1 MKDRKNTKNMK
12 DREEQKMNKEQVVQ
26 NNGKRNGNK
35 EEQEFL
41 SSYHPEDYERPSVT
55 VDMVLLAIG
64 NDEAKNYR
72 KLPKKKLK
80 VLLVKRKEHP
90 FKGNRALPGVF
101 ATQKETLEEAALR
114 GLKKETGVDNIYLE
128 QLYTIGTPDRDPRT
142 WVITCAYMA
151 LVQQEKI
158 STLSE
163 AEEAE
168 WFDVSLKVVREQKE
182 QKEEIVTSETDYALN
197 LTKGNEVCTA
207 VIRKKQCYKNGTS
220 RTEYEILENDGLA
233 FDHAHII
240 TLAIER
246 LRGKIEYTDVSF
258 HLVPEK
264 FTLTELQN
272 VYETVLD
279 TELLPANFRRKIAG
293 KVEETEEY
301 AESAGHRPSK
311 LFKKAL

>member
-1 MKDRKNTKNMK
+1 MIERDDRKMKDIN
-12 DREEQKMNKEQVVQ
+12 EQKNK
-26 NNGKRNGNK
+26 KNK

-64 NDEAKNYR
+64 NDEVDNYR
-72 KLPKKKLK
+72 KLPEKKLK
-80 VLLVKRKEHP
+80 VLLVKRQDHP
-90 FKGNRALPGVF
+90 FKGSRALPGVF
-101 ATQKETLEEAALR
+101 ATPKETLEEAALR
-114 GLKKETGVDNIYLE
+114 GLKKETGIDNIYLE
-128 QLYTIGTPDRDPRT
+128 QLYTIGTPNRDPRT

-158 STLSE
+158 RALRNV
-163 AEEAE
+163 EEVE
-168 WFDVSLKVVREQKE
+168 WFDVSLKVVKEQKE
-182 QKEEIVTSETDYALN
+182 QKEDIVTSEINYELQ
-197 LTKGNEVCTA
+197 LKKGKEVLTA
-207 VIRKKQCYKNGTS
+207 VVMKKQCYKNGTS

-240 TLAIER
+240 TLAVER

-301 AESAGHRPSK
+301 AQSAGHRPSK

>member
-1 MKDRKNTKNMK
+1 MK
-12 DREEQKMNKEQVVQ
+12 KE
-26 NNGKRNGNK
+26 RTK
-35 EEQEFL
+35 EEEAFL
-41 SSYHPEDYERPSVT
+41 ADYHVEAYERPSVT

-64 NDEAKNYR
+64 NDQVDNYR
-72 KLPKKKLK
+72 KLPEKKLK
-80 VLLVKRKEHP
+80 VLLVKRQGHP
-90 FKGNRALPGVF
+90 FKDCWALPGVF
-101 ATQKETLEEAALR
+101 ATPGETLEEAAMR

-151 LVQQEKI
+151 LVQQERI
-158 STLSE
+158 ELLNE
-163 AEEAE
+163 QEEVA
-168 WFDVSLKVVREQKE
+168 WFDVSLKPVKEQKE
-182 QKEEIVTSETDYALN
+182 QKDNIFSSDSYYELKLGKEE
-197 LTKGNEVCTA
+197 LTATVVKHE
-207 VIRKKQCYKNGTS
+207 KYKNGTS

-246 LRGKIEYTDVSF
+246 LRGKMEYSDVSF

-293 KVEETEEY
+293 KVTETKEY
-301 AESAGHRPSK
+301 TENAGHRPSK
-311 LFKKAL
+311 LFRRAFDK

>member
-1 MKDRKNTKNMK
+1 MRNQKKNKNQ
-12 DREEQKMNKEQVVQ
+12 EEQD
-26 NNGKRNGNK
+26 
-35 EEQEFL
+35 FL
-41 SSYHPEDYERPSVT
+41 SSYNVEEYERPSVT
-55 VDMVLLAIG
+55 VDMTLLAIG
-64 NDEAKNYR
+64 NDEVHNYR
-72 KLPKKKLK
+72 KLPEKKLK
-80 VLLVKRKEHP
+80 VLLVKRQEHP
-90 FKGNRALPGVF
+90 FKNSWALPGVF
-101 ATQKETLEEAALR
+101 ATPNETLEEAALR
-114 GLKKETGVDNIYLE
+114 GLQKETGIDNIYLE

-158 STLSE
+158 GKLRD
-163 AEEAE
+163 AEETD
-168 WFDVSLKVVREQKE
+168 WFHVSLKVVKEQREQK
-182 QKEEIVTSETDYALN
+182 KDIVTSEIYYELR
-197 LTKGNEVCTA
+197 LTREEEVLTA
-207 VIRKKQCYKNGTS
+207 TVLKKQCYKNGTS
-220 RTEYEILENDGLA
+220 RTEYEIIENDGLA

-240 TLAIER
+240 TLAVER

-301 AESAGHRPSK
+301 AQSAGHRPSK
-311 LFKKAL
+311 LFRKAL

>member
-1 MKDRKNTKNMK
+1 MK
-12 DREEQKMNKEQVVQ
+12 KE
-26 NNGKRNGNK
+26 RTK
-35 EEQEFL
+35 EEEAFL
-41 SSYHPEDYERPSVT
+41 ADYHVEEYERPSVT

-64 NDEAKNYR
+64 NDQVDNYR
-72 KLPKKKLK
+72 KLPEKKLK
-80 VLLVKRKEHP
+80 VLLIKRQEHP
-90 FKGNRALPGVF
+90 FKDCWALPGVF
-101 ATQKETLEEAALR
+101 ATSGETLEEAAMR

-151 LVQQEKI
+151 LVQQERI
-158 STLSE
+158 ELLNE
-163 AEEAE
+163 QEEVA
-168 WFDVSLKVVREQKE
+168 WFDVSLKLVKEQKE
-182 QKEEIVTSETDYALN
+182 QKDGIFSSDSYYELKLGKKEEAL
-197 LTKGNEVCTA
+197 TA
-207 VIRKKQCYKNGTS
+207 TVVKHEKYKNGTS

-240 TLAIER
+240 ALAVER
-246 LRGKIEYTDVSF
+246 LRGKMEYSDVSF

-293 KVEETEEY
+293 KVEETKEY
-301 AESAGHRPSK
+301 AENAGHRPSK
-311 LFKKAL
+311 LFRRALDR